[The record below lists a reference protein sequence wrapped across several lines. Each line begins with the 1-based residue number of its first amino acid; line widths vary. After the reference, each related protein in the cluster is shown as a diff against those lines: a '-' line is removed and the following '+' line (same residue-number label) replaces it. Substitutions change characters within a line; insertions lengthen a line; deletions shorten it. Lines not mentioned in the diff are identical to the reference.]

1 MRQLLNQ
8 TSGIPATAAGDMLLE
23 FQDASLLQGLAELSN
38 AHIHAPPGTAY
49 QYANANYML
58 LGMVVESVTHEPYAT
73 YVQHH
78 ILDPLNMR
86 RTRLE
91 SGSAVGHRFWF
102 GVPLP
107 DPMPYTTDFAS
118 VPTGGVTSTAEDM
131 SHYLAMYLNNGEY
144 AGTRVVSASAIEEM
158 QRGVSDVTVQ
168 RG

>member
-1 MRQLLNQ
+1 MR
-8 TSGIPATAAGDMLLE
+8 
-23 FQDASLLQGLAELSN
+23 LQ
-38 AHIHAPPGTAY
+38 GTAY

-58 LGMVVESVTHEPYAT
+58 FGMVVESVTHEPYAT

-78 ILDPLNMR
+78 ILDPLDMR
-86 RTRLE
+86 HTRLE

-107 DPMPYTTDFAS
+107 DPMPYTSDFAS

-144 AGTRVVSASAIEEM
+144 AGRRVVSASAIEEM
-158 QRGVSDVTVQ
+158 SARRVGRDLQRG
-168 RG
+168 